1 MTTRYALKKA
11 RPDISGRGDSA
22 GRTEVKA
29 NGYVLGGATARKN
42 RPANIRR
49 SGCYINQLP
58 YFYKGALAGIAQR
71 WHQFNGR
78 Q

>member
-11 RPDISGRGDSA
+11 RPDISGRDDSA

-29 NGYVLGGATARKN
+29 NGYVLAGRLPGKTGLLTFAGVVVISTN
-42 RPANIRR
+42 F
-49 SGCYINQLP
+49 P

-71 WHQFNGR
+71 
-78 Q
+78 